1 MKTKTRKNDI
11 LKRCVVVSPRHAFIR
26 PWIRAYFATGNTT
39 PLVIVPGPDGDW
51 KDGDMEYCTA
61 AAKFSG
67 GLVFDCSKEW
77 KASERLAERA
87 VLKNVGWYSKKSI
100 LHAVATRLSPK
111 MWAWIDDDAEV
122 TGNLDECFDAA
133 EMAPGFIFTQFYYPD
148 SIDNRHPARFY
159 RSNIDTGDKV
169 CWNSLVFFHGEAN
182 KRLSEELG
190 KDFPVE
196 DDEIVFGHLYQ
207 HNVAWRDGFCDFSIR
222 NWQANCKTL
231 AQIPRTWFGKLLH
244 YTTQRN
250 GGEVKKYWAAKADSL
265 PKAPFE
271 IAERKHKAV
280 KAPKNKVRQEDGPVD
295 AVFVVGTDSVGNN
308 EELRYALR
316 SLACNCKFVRDVYIC
331 GFCPS
336 WVDKSVVRHLQWP
349 DRFSHAKDAN
359 IIDKLRHACEQPG
372 IAKRILFCSDDQFQT
387 RECTWDDFAPR
398 YLRRYSS
405 DDNWYAL
412 KKRVW
417 HDRLRDTLER
427 EVKRRKSIGLDTSKV
442 YYFQPHIWM
451 PIDRDK
457 FIEYAR
463 WCGYDRRED
472 TIIASGYYNF
482 AEAEGRPDFDH
493 VFLTG
498 DGKEIPEATHVAY
511 HDPSFP
517 AALRVMKSLFHEK
530 CRFEIEVRD
539 GASRKTSVT
548 RVTRPS
554 LPRTPRKE
562 TAQAN
567 TPNEAQRYKAVDDD
581 PSQAR
586 PAELSDIL
594 SVSARIRE
602 NPMWHSLLGEVSR
615 AEELRIFGVRGWRTV
630 WRDIIERWRAATCNG
645 TDCVPVETRRS
656 VESAKVVNAYMSNP
670 DSMRSVRF
678 GPQTSQKPEMPV
690 FPSRKLPKPAS
701 ADARKSLRDRV
712 AQSLRRMG

>member
-1 MKTKTRKNDI
+1 MKTKSSKSIKSKRKNDI
-11 LKRCVVVSPRHAFIR
+11 LNRCVVVSPRHAFIR
-26 PWIRAYFATGNTT
+26 PWIRAYFATGNTI
-39 PLVIVPGPDGDW
+39 PLVIVPGPEGDW
-51 KDGDMEYCTA
+51 KDGDMEYCKA

-67 GLVFDCSKEW
+67 GIVFDCSKEW

-87 VLKNVGWYSKKSI
+87 VRKNVGWYSKKSI
-100 LHAVATRLSPK
+100 LHAVATRLAPK
-111 MWAWIDDDAEV
+111 SWAWIDDDAEV
-122 TGNLDECFDAA
+122 TGNLDECFEAA

-159 RSNIDTGDKV
+159 RSNIDTGDKI

-182 KRLSEELG
+182 KRLSDELG

-207 HNVAWRDGFCDFSIR
+207 HNPVWRDGFCDYSIR
-222 NWQANCKTL
+222 NWQVNCKVL
-231 AQIPRTWFGKLLH
+231 AQIPRVWYGKLIH

-250 GGEVKKYWAAKADSL
+250 GGEVKKLWASKAETL
-265 PKAPFE
+265 PLAPFE
-271 IAERKHKAV
+271 RKEIKEAKKSKA
-280 KAPKNKVRQEDGPVD
+280 KAKVSSQDEPID
-295 AVFVVGTDSVGNN
+295 AVFVVGTDSVSNN

-316 SLACNCKFVRDVYIC
+316 SLANNCHFVRDVYIC

-336 WVDKSVVRHLQWP
+336 WVDKSVVKHLQWP
-349 DRFSHAKDAN
+349 DRFGHAKDAN

-398 YLRRYSS
+398 YLRQYSS
-405 DDNWYAL
+405 KDNWYAL

-427 EVKRRKSIGLDTSKV
+427 EVQRRKQIGLDPSKV

-463 WCGYDRRED
+463 WCGYERRED

-482 AEAEGRPDFDH
+482 AETNGKPDFDH
-493 VFLTG
+493 EFLVG
-498 DGKEIPEATHVAY
+498 DGNTIPAATHVAY

-517 AALRVMKSLFHEK
+517 AALRVMKALFPDK
-530 CRFEIEVRD
+530 CRFEIE
-539 GASRKTSVT
+539 APKSYHQSVT
-548 RVTRPS
+548 RPALPPRPKAS
-554 LPRTPRKE
+554 EKKTVNPE
-562 TAQAN
+562 
-567 TPNEAQRYKAVDDD
+567 YKTVDDD
-581 PSQAR
+581 PSPAR
-586 PAELSDIL
+586 TMEMSDIL
-594 SVSARIRE
+594 TVSARIRE

-615 AEELRIFGVRGWRTV
+615 AEELRLFGVRGWRTV
-630 WRDIIERWRAATCNG
+630 WRDIIGRWRSETCNG
-645 TDCVPVETRRS
+645 TDYTPVESRRS
-656 VESAKVVNAYMSNP
+656 AEAAKVVNAYLSDP
-670 DSMRSVRF
+670 ESMRSVRF
-678 GPQTSQKPEMPV
+678 GPQTVQDAEAPV
-690 FPSRKLPKPAS
+690 FPARKLPKPAS
-701 ADARKSLRDRV
+701 VDARKSLRERV
-712 AQSLRRMG
+712 ALSLRRRA

>member
-1 MKTKTRKNDI
+1 MNTRSKKKKNDI
-11 LKRCVVVSPRHAFIR
+11 LNRCVVVSPRHAFIR

-39 PLVIVPGPDGDW
+39 PLVIVPGPEGDW
-51 KDGDMEYCTA
+51 KEGDMEYCKS

-77 KASERLAERA
+77 KASERLVERA
-87 VLKNVGWYSKKSI
+87 VRKNVGWYSKKSI
-100 LHAVATRLSPK
+100 LHAVSTRLMPK
-111 MWAWIDDDAEV
+111 SWAWIDDDAEV
-122 TGNLDECFDAA
+122 TGNIDECFDAA
-133 EMAPGFIFTQFYYPD
+133 EIAPGFIFTQFYYPD

-182 KRLSEELG
+182 KRISEELG

-207 HNVAWRDGFCDFSIR
+207 HNAAWRDGFCDFSIR

-231 AQIPRTWFGKLLH
+231 SQIPINWFGKLLH
-244 YTTQRN
+244 YTTKRN

-271 IAERKHKAV
+271 IAMQNKSAKSAKV
-280 KAPKNKVRQEDGPVD
+280 SKKCKNEDPVD
-295 AVFVVGTDSVGNN
+295 AVFVIGTDSVSNN

-316 SLACNCKFVRDVYIC
+316 SLAKNCKFVRDVYIC
-331 GFCPS
+331 GYCPP
-336 WVDKSVVRHLQWP
+336 WVDKSIVKHLQWP
-349 DRFSHAKDAN
+349 DRFGHAKDAN

-372 IAKRILFCSDDQFQT
+372 ISKRILFCSDDQFQT
-387 RECTWDDFAPR
+387 RECTWDDFEPR

-405 DDNWYAL
+405 NDNWYAL

-427 EVKRRKSIGLDTSKV
+427 EVRRRKAIGLDASKV

-463 WCGYDRRED
+463 WCGYERRQD

-482 AEAEGRPDFDH
+482 AETEGRPDFDH

-498 DGKEIPEATHVAY
+498 DEGDIPDATHVAY

-517 AALRVMKSLFHEK
+517 AALKVMKSLFPEM
-530 CRFEIEVRD
+530 CRFEVHSDASNTTKPFKAIVRRQQLPPPD
-539 GASRKTSVT
+539 RKNQTESDN
-548 RVTRPS
+548 REYR
-554 LPRTPRKE
+554 L
-562 TAQAN
+562 
-567 TPNEAQRYKAVDDD
+567 VDDD
-581 PSQAR
+581 PSPAR
-586 PAELSDIL
+586 PSETADIL

-602 NPMWHSLLGEVSR
+602 NPMWHSMLGEVSR
-615 AEELRIFGVRGWRTV
+615 AEELRLFGVRGWRTV
-630 WRDIIERWRAATCNG
+630 WRDIIERWRSATCNG
-645 TDCVPVETRRS
+645 TDYVPVESRRS
-656 VESAKVVNAYMSNP
+656 LESAKVVSAYMSDP
-670 DSMRSVRF
+670 ESMRSVRF
-678 GPQTSQKPEMPV
+678 GPQTIQDAEAPV
-690 FPSRKLPKPAS
+690 FPVRKLPSPAS
-701 ADARKSLRDRV
+701 SETRKTLRERV
-712 AQSLRRMG
+712 LQSLRIMR

>member
-1 MKTKTRKNDI
+1 MRKKE
-11 LKRCVVVSPRHAFIR
+11 LWRHRCVVVSPRHAFIR
-26 PWIRAYFATGNTT
+26 PWIRAYFSSGNTL
-39 PLVIVPGPDGDW
+39 PLVIVPGPEGDW
-51 KDGDMEYCTA
+51 KDGDMEYCKA

-77 KASERLAERA
+77 KDSERLAERA
-87 VLKNVGWYSKKSI
+87 VRKNVGWYSKKSI

-111 MWAWIDDDAEV
+111 TWAWIDDDAEV

-148 SIDNRHPARFY
+148 SIDNRHPAGFY

-196 DDEIVFGHLYQ
+196 DDEIVFGYLYQ
-207 HNVAWRDGFCDFSIR
+207 HNAAWKDGFCDFSIR
-222 NWQANCKTL
+222 KWQANCKTL

-250 GGEVKKYWAAKADSL
+250 GGEVKKHWAAKADSL

-271 IAERKHKAV
+271 IAGRKSRPV
-280 KAPKNKVRQEDGPVD
+280 KAPKNKVRPEDWPVD
-295 AVFVVGTDSVGNN
+295 AVFVIGTDSVGNN

-336 WVDKSVVRHLQWP
+336 WVDRSVVRHLQWP

-427 EVKRRKSIGLDTSKV
+427 
-442 YYFQPHIWM
+442 
-451 PIDRDK
+451 
-457 FIEYAR
+457 
-463 WCGYDRRED
+463 
-472 TIIASGYYNF
+472 
-482 AEAEGRPDFDH
+482 
-493 VFLTG
+493 
-498 DGKEIPEATHVAY
+498 
-511 HDPSFP
+511 
-517 AALRVMKSLFHEK
+517 
-530 CRFEIEVRD
+530 
-539 GASRKTSVT
+539 
-548 RVTRPS
+548 
-554 LPRTPRKE
+554 
-562 TAQAN
+562 
-567 TPNEAQRYKAVDDD
+567 
-581 PSQAR
+581 
-586 PAELSDIL
+586 
-594 SVSARIRE
+594 
-602 NPMWHSLLGEVSR
+602 
-615 AEELRIFGVRGWRTV
+615 
-630 WRDIIERWRAATCNG
+630 
-645 TDCVPVETRRS
+645 
-656 VESAKVVNAYMSNP
+656 
-670 DSMRSVRF
+670 
-678 GPQTSQKPEMPV
+678 
-690 FPSRKLPKPAS
+690 
-701 ADARKSLRDRV
+701 
-712 AQSLRRMG
+712 